1 MRLSLFSKQ
10 SFLVATFA
18 VAWSFTTPTF
28 AQETTT
34 DTPVAEAPK
43 QFELATDLDGLFRQ
57 LSRTS
62 REGRGKRISTRIWE
76 LWQTSD
82 SRSIDLL
89 TGWARRAAKEEKYA
103 AALDLLDQ
111 VVVMRPDYP
120 EGWNQRATLHYQ
132 MKEFGRSIAD
142 IERTLALE
150 PRHFGALAGLA
161 SIQEQMGRDRAAL
174 QTWYRALKVYPAMRS
189 AQSAVVRLEEK
200 LAGERL

>member
-10 SFLVATFA
+10 SFLVAAFA

-34 DTPVAEAPK
+34 DTPAAETPK
-43 QFELATDLDGLFRQ
+43 QFELATNLDGLFRQ

-89 TGWARRAAKEEKYA
+89 TVWARRAAKEEKYA

-161 SIQEQMGRDRAAL
+161 SIQQQMGRDRAAL
-174 QTWYRALKVYPAMRS
+174 QT
-189 AQSAVVRLEEK
+189 
-200 LAGERL
+200 